1 MSVTNKNG
9 EIIMAEID
17 LKAYTTRAKELESAI
32 YTQKRLMSSQ
42 ETIIKEQH
50 PKSPQKKQITPP
62 EKPTIVTNDV
72 ELIPQ
77 GEGVVWV
84 ISALAAITGLLG
96 LYGLFVAGFSF
107 VFLVC
112 LGFGALGIFMIIYG
126 VNEYK
131 ERVENNKKQQ
141 QWCKEAQEKYP
152 ALLEEYRKEVAAANE
167 HYQQAL
173 DGYNLNVTK
182 HNQRYSDTMSK
193 HNDALATLENALE
206 KIYDE
211 NIIFPKYRNL
221 VAITAI
227 NEYLMSG
234 RCDKLEGPDGA
245 YNLYEMELRQNIIIA
260 QLSSIIDN
268 LEQIRNN
275 QFSLYQE
282 LQQSNYTINEI
293 LAETR
298 RMKETTMLTAYFA
311 GVTALAETSPKYYH
325 GIVM

>member
-1 MSVTNKNG
+1 
-9 EIIMAEID
+9 MAEID

-50 PKSPQKKQITPP
+50 PKAPQKKQITPP
-62 EKPTIVTNDV
+62 EKPNTVTNDV
-72 ELIPQ
+72 EFIKQ
-77 GEGVVWV
+77 GEGVVWF
-84 ISALAAITGLLG
+84 ISALAAFTGLLG
-96 LYGLFVAGFSF
+96 LYGLFVVGFSF
-107 VFLVC
+107 IVLVC

-131 ERVENNKKQQ
+131 ERVEMNKNQQ
-141 QWCKEAQEKYP
+141 RWSNEAQEKYP
-152 ALLEEYRKEVAAANE
+152 TLLEQYNRDVVEANE
-167 HYQQAL
+167 NYQKAL
-173 DGYNLNVTK
+173 NGYNINVSK
-182 HNQRYSDTMSK
+182 HNQRYKETMNK
-193 HNDALATLENALE
+193 HNTALSTLETALE
-206 KIYDE
+206 QVYAE
-211 NIIFPKYRNL
+211 NVIFPKYRNL

-227 NEYLMSG
+227 NEYLLSG

-268 LEQIRNN
+268 LEQIRSN
-275 QFSLYQE
+275 QYSLYEE
-282 LQQSNYTINEI
+282 LQKSNFTINEI
-293 LAETR
+293 LSETR
-298 RMKETTMLTAYFA
+298 RMNETSKLTAYFA

>member
-1 MSVTNKNG
+1 
-9 EIIMAEID
+9 MAEID

-50 PKSPQKKQITPP
+50 PKAPQKKQITPP
-62 EKPTIVTNDV
+62 EKPNTVTNDV
-72 ELIPQ
+72 EFIKQ

-84 ISALAAITGLLG
+84 ISALATFTGLLG

-107 VFLVC
+107 VILVC

-131 ERVENNKKQQ
+131 ERVENSKKQQ
-141 QWCKEAQEKYP
+141 QWSKEAQEKYP
-152 ALLEEYRKEVAAANE
+152 ALLEEYRKEVAVANE
-167 HYQQAL
+167 HYKQAL

-193 HNDALATLENALE
+193 HNDVLANLENALE
-206 KIYDE
+206 QLYDE

-221 VAITAI
+221 IAITAI

-234 RCDKLEGPDGA
+234 RCDKLEGTDGA

-275 QFSLYQE
+275 QYSLYSE
-282 LQQSNYTINEI
+282 LQKSNCIIDEI
-293 LAETR
+293 LSETR
-298 RMKETTMLTAYFA
+298 KMNESAKLTAYFA

>member
-1 MSVTNKNG
+1 M
-9 EIIMAEID
+9 EID

-42 ETIIKEQH
+42 EAVIKEQH
-50 PKSPQKKQITPP
+50 PKAPQKQQITPP
-62 EKPTIVTNDV
+62 EKPQVITKEVDLIV
-72 ELIPQ
+72 Q
-77 GEGVVWV
+77 GEGVVWF
-84 ISALAAITGLLG
+84 ISALAAFAGLLG
-96 LYGLFVAGFSF
+96 IYALFIDGLSLPAII
-107 VFLVC
+107 C
-112 LGFGALGIFMIIYG
+112 LGFGALGTFMIVHG

-131 ERVENNKKQQ
+131 ERVENNKRQQ
-141 QWCKEAQEKYP
+141 QRSNEAQEKYP
-152 ALLEEYRKEVAAANE
+152 ALLEQYHKEVAAANE
-167 HYQQAL
+167 HYHHAL
-173 DGYNLNVTK
+173 EGYNLNVTK

-193 HNDALATLENALE
+193 HNNALATLENALE
-206 KIYDE
+206 QLYAE
-211 NIIFPKYRNL
+211 NVVFPKYRNL

-227 NEYLMSG
+227 NEYLISG

-275 QFSLYQE
+275 QYSLYEE
-282 LQQSNYTINEI
+282 LNKANYTINEI

-298 RMKETTMLTAYFA
+298 RMRETAKLTAYFA

-325 GIVM
+325 GIIM